1 MREKEMISRCH
12 DEDHDACD
20 YVEVGVEGKEECPQ
34 NKIQVLRHMWMT
46 YGCRIATPLSYHRN
60 QSRVP
65 TQGKS
70 GSSRMPL
77 F

>member
-34 NKIQVLRHMWMT
+34 NKIQVLRHM
-46 YGCRIATPLSYHRN
+46 
-60 QSRVP
+60 
-65 TQGKS
+65 
-70 GSSRMPL
+70 
-77 F
+77 